1 MVYQITVTKLG
12 VKVGEHEGIEAPD
25 PLSAIARIE
34 GLYGELTPV
43 SLSGKGGE
51 KLSFVWGG
59 YEFLARRLEM
69 YLN

>member
-1 MVYQITVTKLG
+1 MVYQVTVSKSG
-12 VKVGEHEGIEAPD
+12 KEVAKHEGIESPD

-34 GLYGELTPV
+34 PLYGELTPV

-51 KLSFVWGG
+51 VLNFAWSGFSF
-59 YEFLARRLEM
+59 EARRLEM